1 MSLLLQITIFLGAA
15 LILVP
20 LGKRFGIATV
30 LGYLFTGI
38 LLGPSVLNI
47 ARDAD
52 AIMYLAE
59 FGVILLMF
67 LIGLELRPQRLWQMR
82 HSIFVLG
89 SAQVLIT
96 GIVLM
101 GTIWLLFQQSLSA
114 SFVIGFALALSST
127 AFVLQLLSENQQL
140 NSTHGQQSFSILLFQ
155 DIAAIPLI
163 ALIPLLVGEQSTH
176 HGIAY
181 FAAVIATFTG
191 LFLFS
196 RYVMRPF
203 FRFIVKS
210 GATELITAAGLFI
223 VIGVVTLM
231 DVLGISTTLG
241 AFLTG
246 VLLADSEFRHELE
259 ASITPFKG
267 LLLGLFF
274 MTVGMSTPLGLI
286 VEMPLLIVGGAF
298 LLIAIKAIIM
308 LLVARYYQYEWKQSL
323 LIAVS
328 LAQGGEFAYVVL
340 AVAHSEKVLTQAI
353 LEPVTLIVTLSMA
366 LSPILFWTINK
377 WIIPLFEQKSQ
388 HQYDD
393 IPDTTSTMIIA
404 GFGRVGQIV
413 ARLAHMQGLPFTA
426 IDNNLERIEFVRKYG
441 GTLYYGDATQPD
453 ILRSAGIQHATVF
466 VLAIDDVEVSM
477 NVARHIRLNYPS
489 LLLVVRARDRY
500 HMHLLKDLGIEYIW
514 RETYLSSLGMA
525 YRTLCLMGIDEQDAK
540 TSIEIFRDYDE
551 KLLAEQQRIY
561 TDEQKVYESYRNFI
575 SELEHLFESDAKQRL
590 NNEMDEQPD
599 RLDVLRHSSLAH
611 AKHTSDQINVCRDEE
626 N

>member
-366 LSPILFWTINK
+366 LTPILFWTINK

-590 NNEMDEQPD
+590 NNETDEQPD

-611 AKHTSDQINVCRDEE
+611 AKQASDQINVCRDEE